1 MKAENKLQIYSCIT
15 VTILALV
22 IWLMYTAITKVDLLE
37 TIIVFICFIAPL
49 TIILPF
55 YISEGKD
62 E

>member
-55 YISEGKD
+55 YISEGKG